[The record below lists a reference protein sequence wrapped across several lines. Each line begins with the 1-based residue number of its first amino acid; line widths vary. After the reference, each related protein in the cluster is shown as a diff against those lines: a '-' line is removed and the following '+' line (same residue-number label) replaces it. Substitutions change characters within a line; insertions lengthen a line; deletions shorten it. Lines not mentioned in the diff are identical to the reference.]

1 MDVNGLRFW
10 SLSRKDDW
18 FDKRVNAHDVQ
29 WCPHQ
34 QTLRLVT
41 KGQAPHLT
49 EEPGLALKLRLS
61 PSPVADCLENLV
73 QWDNVRN
80 ALLPNG
86 DTAVAHAVFSGGNTP
101 LDLAFGDDDILYVA
115 RDGQVELVDTR
126 ARFTPKHVSLA
137 GFACSKLAPAA
148 GGGVYVLDTAQG
160 LLARLTGKPLQEG
173 LFPPS
178 PTQEFAPVIE
188 NPAPP
193 SLQRLPIDP
202 LQHTQAIAVSSQGRL
217 AVLCLDGTHDAKIVV
232 IDGAFATS
240 VLELQGL
247 KQPAGLAWVNEDEIA
262 ILATDAAKLAA
273 HALVYVVGPS
283 GNVLPNGRHYP
294 MADPALSGFV
304 NIRGHQAR
312 YAGADGSLRALIPIS
327 SVSYARAGTVEL
339 AIDSGSAETVWHRLF
354 LEAMIPPGC
363 QVIAAVGATDGLV
376 FPVQSSDHVFGGSP
390 VAGKPFAAWLDTA
403 SEIPHSNGLLKVER
417 VPGQTGLFSILIQ
430 KSSGNTR
437 RFVGRHLRL
446 TLHLSGNTHQ
456 SPEIAGVRAYASRFS
471 YRDHYLPHLYREAFE
486 TDVAGSRA
494 TGADY
499 LERFLSLLEEPFTIL
514 EGRIAESH
522 LLTTAAATP
531 ASALPWLA
539 QWIGVDMPPG
549 VATARERE
557 RLKAAP
563 HTARLHG
570 TLAGLSAAIELETG
584 GLFVEN
590 ARLNAG
596 ELPPNPG
603 DVVQVQ
609 AGGKSVRGLM
619 LSAGSS
625 GDSRSTALIAGGKI
639 SSGAIVILEGFR
651 MRRTFAT
658 ILGANLAG
666 EEDEL
671 TGGLSVSGN
680 SFVGDTLFLGAEYN
694 TDVLALFADT
704 PNANDQA
711 SVLEFFDK
719 LAFRVTVL
727 VHELATPRELARLQR
742 IAEAESPAHVEVNVV
757 KARYPF
763 LVGAGALIGVDT
775 FLVEP
780 ASREKFKLGWS
791 QLGTSDLVENQG
803 LLVRNAGGQRP

>member
-18 FDKRVNAHDVQ
+18 FGNRINAHDVQ

-41 KGQAPHLT
+41 QSQAPQLT
-49 EEPGLALKLRLS
+49 EEPGLAMKLRLA
-61 PSPVADCLENLV
+61 PSPVADGFENLV
-73 QWDNVRN
+73 QWDDARK
-80 ALLPNG
+80 ALLPKG
-86 DTAVAHAVFSGGNTP
+86 DTTVAHAVLNGGNTP

-115 RDGQVELVDTR
+115 RDGHIELVDTR
-126 ARFTPKHVSLA
+126 DRFKPKQVSLD
-137 GFACSKLAPAA
+137 GFACNRLAPAS

-160 LLARLTGKPLQEG
+160 WVARLTGKPLQEG
-173 LFPPS
+173 LFPPN
-178 PTQEFAPVIE
+178 PTREFAPVIE

-217 AVLCLDGTHDAKIVV
+217 AVLCVDGTNDAKIF
-232 IDGAFATS
+232 IMDAATVTS
-240 VLELQGL
+240 ELELQGL
-247 KQPAGLAWVNEDEIA
+247 KQPAGLAWVGEDEIA
-262 ILATDAAKLAA
+262 ILATDATTLAA
-273 HALVYVVGPS
+273 HALVYAVDTS
-283 GNVLPNGRHYP
+283 GSVLPNGRHYP
-294 MADPALSGFV
+294 LVDPALSGFV
-304 NIRGHQAR
+304 NSRSMHPC
-312 YAGADGSLRALIPIS
+312 YTGADGSLRTLIPIS
-327 SVSYARAGTVEL
+327 SVSYARTGTVEL
-339 AIDSGSAETVWHRLF
+339 AIDSGSAETVWHRLYV
-354 LEAMIPPGC
+354 EAMIPPGC
-363 QVIAAVGATDGLV
+363 QVIAAVGATDRLV
-376 FPVQSSDHVFGGSP
+376 FPVELSDHVFGGNP
-390 VAGKPFAAWLDTA
+390 VAGKPSAAWLDAA
-403 SEIPHSNGLLKVER
+403 SELPHTNGLLQVER

-446 TLHLSGNTHQ
+446 TLHLYGNTHQ

-486 TDVAGSRA
+486 TDVAGPKS

-499 LERFLSLLEEPFTIL
+499 LERFLSLIEEPFTIL
-514 EGRIAESH
+514 EGKIAESH

-563 HTARLHG
+563 YTARLHG
-570 TLAGLSAAIELETG
+570 TLAGLRAAIELETG

-590 ARLNAG
+590 PRLNAD

-603 DVVQVQ
+603 DVAQVL
-609 AGGKSVRGLM
+609 AGGKSVNGLFLSNGTGATAM
-619 LSAGSS
+619 L
-625 GDSRSTALIAGGKI
+625 AGGKI
-639 SSGAIVILEGFR
+639 SSGSIVILEGFR

-658 ILGANLAG
+658 ILGANLAD
-666 EEDEL
+666 EDDEL

-694 TDVLALFADT
+694 KDVLALFADT
-704 PNANDQA
+704 PSASDQA

-727 VHELATPRELARLQR
+727 VHETATPQELARLQR
-742 IAEAESPAHVEVNVV
+742 IADAESPAHVEVNVV

-780 ASREKFKLGWS
+780 ASRENFKLGWS
-791 QLGTSDLVENQG
+791 QLGTSDIVENQG
-803 LLVRNAGGQRP
+803 LLVRNAGGVRL